1 MNAKNIDAL
10 NIFLILVSL
19 VVAYYLPFELFL
31 FSYAVLGPLH
41 YATEISWLD
50 KKKYFVHTKKWIVLF
65 LLFCVIISIPSL
77 LTLPCLN
84 QINDIAFFKKLGISI
99 SKYKNNIVLI
109 TFILSIGLLYIQ
121 KVKTLI
127 IYLLFCIAIANFILS
142 QFSFSAIMVG
152 VFLPTIIHVYVFTL
166 LFMIFGTMGSK
177 SKLGSVAIGLMILCP
192 FVIAFLN
199 INADSYLF
207 SNTIQEYYIASG
219 MINLNYSISNLFN
232 DVNFSQFQLISSSG
246 IKIQIFIAFCYT
258 YHYLNWFSK
267 TSIIGWN
274 RNISKTRIAIIL
286 IIWSSS
292 VFLYW
297 YDYKVGLSAL
307 FFLSMLHVFLEFP
320 LNITTIKAIVK
331 RVVLPAKTPEIILKK

>member
-1 MNAKNIDAL
+1 MNVKNIDDI
-10 NIFLILVSL
+10 NIFLILISL

-50 KKKYFVHTKKWIVLF
+50 KKNYFVHTKKWVFLF
-65 LLFCVIISIPSL
+65 LLFCAIISIPSM
-77 LTLPCLN
+77 LN
-84 QINDIAFFKKLGISI
+84 LHYLNHINDIAFLKKLNISI

-109 TFILSIGLLYIQ
+109 TFLLSIGLIYIQ
-121 KVKTLI
+121 KAKTII

-142 QFSFSAIMVG
+142 QFPFSVIMMCA
-152 VFLPTIIHVYVFTL
+152 FLPTIIHVYVFTL

-177 SKLGSVAIGLMILCP
+177 SKSGSIAIVLMILCP

-207 SNTIQEYYIASG
+207 SATIQEYYIASG
-219 MINLNYSISNLFN
+219 MISLNYYISNLFN
-232 DVNFSQFQLISSSG
+232 DVTYSKFHLISSSG

-267 TSIIGWN
+267 TSLIGWN
-274 RNISKTRIAIIL
+274 RNVSKTRIGIIL

-331 RVVLPAKTPEIILKK
+331 RAFLLARTQEIIIKK